1 MRVIGEIKGAILSIN
16 QPPHPAVWNLGFRPF
31 YLAGAAWAVIGMAL
45 WMGQWTDIF
54 QLRSHLNGVAW
65 HMHEMIFGYAFAI
78 VVGFLLTAVKTWT
91 GQPTPSGRHLA
102 LIFYAW
108 LAARILYLT
117 PWSMAGIIFETLFF
131 AIAAA
136 GIAVPMRR
144 SGNRQNIIFVLLL
157 VLAALINLVFNA
169 IVLAGSSSFPVSL
182 DVRAIAMAG
191 LDVLAFIVT
200 IISGRVMP
208 MFTRNGAPGANPKS
222 YALLEKAA
230 LVGIFLTAFFTAANP
245 FAAFPYLVT
254 LIAFA
259 TAVLLFVRWFL
270 CAPLT
275 TWRNPILWVLHAAL
289 IWLPIGYLLRGLA
302 LANDSIPASLG
313 IHAITVGVI
322 GGMTLAMMTRTA
334 RGHTGRV
341 LRASPAETVA
351 YLLMLASAVA
361 RVLVPQFLPAL
372 YYPGVL
378 LSALLWG
385 AAFLLYL
392 WVFTPWLLS
401 ARADG
406 KDG

>member
-1 MRVIGEIKGAILSIN
+1 MRVIGKIKETILSES

-31 YLAGAAWAVIGMAL
+31 YLAGAAWAVIAMAL
-45 WMGQWTDIF
+45 WMGQWTGFF
-54 QLRSHLNGVAW
+54 QLRGHLNGVAW
-65 HMHEMIFGYAFAI
+65 HMHEMIFGFAFAI
-78 VVGFLLTAVKTWT
+78 VVGFLLTAVKAWT
-91 GQPTPSGRHLA
+91 GQPTPSGRQLA

-131 AIAAA
+131 AMAAV
-136 GIAVPMRR
+136 GIGLPMRR

-157 VLAALINLVFNA
+157 VLAALINLAFNA
-169 IVLAGSSSFPVSL
+169 IAFAGFFSFPVSL

-208 MFTRNGAPGANPKS
+208 MFTRNGATGANPKS
-222 YALLEKAA
+222 YARLEKAA
-230 LVGIFLTAFFTAANP
+230 LVGIFLTAFFTAVNP
-245 FAAFPYLVT
+245 FTAFPYFVA

-259 TAVLLFVRWFL
+259 TAFLLLVRWYL
-270 CAPLT
+270 CAPFA

-289 IWLPIGYLLRGLA
+289 FWLPIGYLLRGLA
-302 LANDSIPASLG
+302 LASDSIPASLG
-313 IHAITVGVI
+313 THAITVGVI

-361 RVLVPQFLPAL
+361 RVLVPLFLTEL
-372 YYPGVL
+372 YYPSVL
-378 LSALLWG
+378 LSALLWI